1 MRKNSLPNKRVGIT
15 KQLLLSI
22 VLVSV
27 FLTLVS
33 SALNLYL
40 DYKKDIAAVE
50 IQLQQIKQS
59 YLSSLTASLWVEDR
73 EQLALQVEGLMKLPN
88 ISYIAVVETDEQRQ
102 EFGTQLS
109 EYQYQV
115 SWPMEH
121 IFGSKVFKLANLEIQ
136 SNLYPIYQGLFN
148 QFIILLVSQ
157 AIQIFI
163 VALFISFFV
172 YRIVVKPLTNMS
184 NSVNVLTDEQ
194 LPKEI
199 AMTPRNFDDEISILV
214 NSYNNSVQRIRS
226 NYHDLVIA
234 KQESEDANRK
244 KSEFL
249 ANMSHEI
256 RTPMN
261 GIIGTAS
268 LLKDMPLTA
277 EQSEFVEMLHT
288 SSMNLMELIN
298 DILDFSKIEAGQLVL
313 AREPLNLFTLSKD
326 VEATFS
332 SVAKKKGIRFSCHV
346 SRNIP
351 TTLLGDVTQLRQV
364 INNLTSNAVKFT
376 GEGFVRVDIRLVDS
390 SIDKATVRFSI
401 TDSGIGIAAEHQGH
415 IFDKFQQADGGT
427 TRNYGG
433 TGLGLS
439 ICSSIA
445 ELMGSH
451 IKVSSEVDDG
461 SCFEFDVVFERYLD
475 QSKPVEEHAV
485 LHGLSVLLVD
495 DSMLNMR
502 ITAKQL
508 SKYGIKS
515 TYCDEPELAS
525 QYIKDAISA
534 GHAFD
539 FIMIDKVM
547 PKIDGFSLAED
558 ILKSFGDH
566 CAELILISAE
576 FSKDDEQRSQ
586 ALGINSFLPR
596 PYQEEQLKGLLLN
609 TLASKVKTV
618 GSDVANHSEISIKEE
633 VKEKTVAPAL
643 AVKTTDVDNASSD
656 SDKIKILLVE
666 DTLINQKVAKMM
678 LKKIGMDVTVA
689 ENGQIAVDY
698 CLKEQFNLILM
709 DCQMPIMDGFEA
721 TKTIRDIQG
730 EQLHTPI
737 VALTANVLQAEKD
750 KCFAAGMDDFVA
762 KPINK
767 QVLALALKKHLP
779 DWNLAKNTIHSG

>member
-1 MRKNSLPNKRVGIT
+1 MRKNSSQNKRVGIT

-22 VLVSV
+22 IFVSV

-40 DYKKDIAAVE
+40 DYKKDIAAVDV
-50 IQLQQIKQS
+50 QLQQIKQS

-88 ISYIAVVETDEQRQ
+88 ISYIAVVERDNQRQ
-102 EFGTQLS
+102 EFGTKLS
-109 EYQYQV
+109 EYQYQT

-121 IFGSKVFKLANLEIQ
+121 VFGSKVFKLANLEIQ

-148 QFIILLVSQ
+148 KFIILLLSQ

-163 VALFISFFV
+163 VALFIIFFV
-172 YRIVVKPLTNMS
+172 YRIVVKPLSDMS
-184 NSVNVLTDEQ
+184 ETVSVLTDEQ
-194 LPKEI
+194 LPNEI
-199 AMTPRNFDDEISILV
+199 TIQQRNYDDEITTLM
-214 NSYNNSVQRIRS
+214 NSYNNSVQRIRN
-226 NYHDLVIA
+226 NYHELLLA

-277 EQSEFVEMLHT
+277 EQKEFVEMLYS
-288 SSMNLMELIN
+288 SSMNLLELIN

-313 AREPLNLFTLSKD
+313 ARDPLNLFELSRD

-351 TTLLGDVTQLRQV
+351 STLLGDITQLRQV

-376 GEGFVRVDIRLVDS
+376 GEGFVRIDIRLVDS
-390 SIDKATVRFSI
+390 TIEKAKVRFSI
-401 TDSGIGIAAEHQGH
+401 TDSGIGIAPESQGH
-415 IFDKFQQADGGT
+415 IFEKFQQADGGT

-439 ICSSIA
+439 ICASIV
-445 ELMGSH
+445 ELMGSQ
-451 IKVSSEVDDG
+451 IKVTSEVDDG
-461 SCFEFDVVFERYLD
+461 SCFEFDVTFERYLD
-475 QSKPVEEHAV
+475 QSKPVEDNV
-485 LHGLSVLLVD
+485 ILHGLSVLLVD

-508 SKYGIKS
+508 SKYGIKT
-515 TYCDEPELAS
+515 TYCDEPELAN
-525 QYIKDAISA
+525 QYIQDAISA

-539 FIMIDKVM
+539 FIIIDKMM
-547 PKIDGFSLAED
+547 PNIDGFSLAKE
-558 ILKSFGDH
+558 LLTTFAEQ
-566 CAELILISAE
+566 CAELVLISAE
-576 FSKDDEQRSQ
+576 FTLEDEKHAQ
-586 ALGINSFLPR
+586 ALGIKSFLPR
-596 PYQEEQLKGLLLN
+596 PYQEDQLKELLLN
-609 TLASKVKTV
+609 SLSRKINLV
-618 GSDVANHSEISIKEE
+618 E
-633 VKEKTVAPAL
+633 VKNSSRDILPVEKVDSGSEVE
-643 AVKTTDVDNASSD
+643 VKSETETD
-656 SDKIKILLVE
+656 SDKIKVLLVE

-689 ENGQIAVDY
+689 ENGQVAVDY
-698 CLKEQFNLILM
+698 CQKEQFNLILM
-709 DCQMPIMDGFEA
+709 DCQMPVMDGFEA
-721 TKTIRDIQG
+721 TKTIRDLQG
-730 EQLHTPI
+730 EQQRTPI

-762 KPINK
+762 KPVNK
-767 QVLALALKKHLP
+767 QVLALALQKHLP
-779 DWNLAKNTIHSG
+779 NWNLEKSTSNSI